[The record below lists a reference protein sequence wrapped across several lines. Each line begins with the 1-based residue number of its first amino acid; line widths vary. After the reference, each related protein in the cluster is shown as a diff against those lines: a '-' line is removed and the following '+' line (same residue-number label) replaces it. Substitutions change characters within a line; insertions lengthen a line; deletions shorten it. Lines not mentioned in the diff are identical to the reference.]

1 MATNKNAGGKPLTK
15 SAIYKEVAEHSG
27 LSNKQVAAAFDAL
40 SSIIRREVGKKGP
53 GAVTVPPGLI
63 KIVKRTRPAT
73 KARQGRNPQTGEPMM
88 IKAKPARTVIRAR
101 ALKTL
106 QEMIA

>member
-1 MATNKNAGGKPLTK
+1 MANNKTAAGKPMTK
-15 SAIYKEVAEHSG
+15 SAIYKQLAEETG
-27 LSNKQVAAAFDAL
+27 LSSKQVAAVFDAL
-40 SSIIRREVGKKGP
+40 TGLIQREVGKKGP

-106 QEMIA
+106 QGMI